1 VLTLFAYTST
11 VMDVAAIASAAIG
24 ARVSQ
29 AQLAVAA
36 KMLRMNADN
45 AASIVKLIDAAQA
58 NLANLSAGVGA
69 NLDITV

>member
-29 AQLAVAA
+29 AQLAIAA

-45 AASIVKLIDAAQA
+45 AASVVKLIDAAQE